1 MNKEQ
6 KAESIAEIAALLE
19 KASGLYLADFSG
31 MTVEQ
36 ANNLRREFH
45 KIGAEYKV
53 VKNTLARRAFDKIG
67 GYEGVSQYLVG
78 PTGIVAGYEDPI
90 APART
95 IKKFA
100 EGAQKPSV
108 KACIIERQIFDGSR
122 LAEVAGL
129 PTRLDLIAG
138 IVGAIQSPI
147 AGVIGAV
154 SAMARDI
161 VSLVDAIEK
170 KKAGAPAA

>member
-45 KIGAEYKV
+45 RIGAEYKV
-53 VKNTLARRAFDKIG
+53 VKNTLARRAFDRIG
-67 GYEGVSQYLVG
+67 GYDEVSKYLVG
-78 PTGIVAGYEDPI
+78 PTGIVIGYDDPI

-95 IKKFA
+95 IKKFT
-100 EGAQKPSV
+100 ETTQKPSV
-108 KACIIERQIFDGSR
+108 KACIIEKQIFDGSR
-122 LAEVAGL
+122 LAEVASL
-129 PTRLDLIAG
+129 PTRLDLMAG
-138 IVGAIQSPI
+138 IIGAIQSPMAGL
-147 AGVIGAV
+147 AGVV
-154 SAMARDI
+154 SALARDI
-161 VSLVDAIEK
+161 VTLVDAIEK
-170 KKAGAPAA
+170 KKAEASAA